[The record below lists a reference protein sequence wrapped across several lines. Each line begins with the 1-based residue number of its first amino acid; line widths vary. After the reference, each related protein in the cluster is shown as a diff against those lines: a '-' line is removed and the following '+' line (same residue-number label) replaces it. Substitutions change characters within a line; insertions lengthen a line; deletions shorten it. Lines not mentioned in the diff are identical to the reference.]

1 MTPRGY
7 RAGALR
13 LSPGASQAYPAAMTE
28 STPSKPTPPRKSPQ
42 KRKVEGGR
50 VTAKGGGRPG
60 GSTAP
65 TSGRYTPPE
74 DHSKDM
80 PSPQWV
86 PILMFTL
93 FGLGVL
99 VIFLNY
105 VGWLPGATDN
115 LYTLGGLGLI
125 LGGLITAT
133 QYR

>member
-1 MTPRGY
+1 
-7 RAGALR
+7 
-13 LSPGASQAYPAAMTE
+13 MTE